1 MKFFK
6 RFFSILK
13 VDFLPK
19 HLDDDDDSTE
29 QEEVKKQSLKDI
41 KPKLQ
46 YLPDWVYL
54 PKNHDFYLLF
64 FLPLC
69 TLL

>member
-6 RFFSILK
+6 RLVSVLK

-19 HLDDDDDSTE
+19 HPDDNYSTE
-29 QEEVKKQSLKDI
+29 QEEVKKQRLKDI

-46 YLPDWVYL
+46 YLPDCVYL
-54 PKNHDFYLLF
+54 PKNHDWYEK
-64 FLPLC
+64 
-69 TLL
+69 